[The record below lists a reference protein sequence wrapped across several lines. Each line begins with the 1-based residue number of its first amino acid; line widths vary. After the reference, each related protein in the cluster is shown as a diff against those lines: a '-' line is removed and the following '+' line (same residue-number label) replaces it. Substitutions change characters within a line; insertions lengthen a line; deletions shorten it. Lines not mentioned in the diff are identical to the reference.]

1 MYNYNEVKHEYYN
14 SLELRGEESRM
25 AGVMQKDDYEKL
37 KLYKKKL
44 KNYLIISQIGIRANK
59 SNGYSKIMTLEQVRR
74 IKKELTN
81 LDMFLI

>member
-1 MYNYNEVKHEYYN
+1 
-14 SLELRGEESRM
+14 M

-37 KLYKKKL
+37 KLYKKNL